1 MLDKYQGIFC
11 WPRPVPCYDAV
22 PLVFWGFLASLGTAV
37 MGGRSRILDPG
48 FLSVT
53 KQGQSL
59 SSWGV
64 GVFLCSFVSQ
74 SPGAVQTWMEHGGF
88 PGGLEGLSPCFL
100 LREGVCSHN
109 GKAGHQFYLGCEL
122 WQGEEGRKL
131 WRRSFSAVC
140 SGTLLG
146 TLLCF
151 MAVPV
156 EGCSVLIHC
165 LS

>member
-59 SSWGV
+59 SSRGV

-88 PGGLEGLSPCFL
+88 PGGLEGLNPCFL
-100 LREGVCSHN
+100 LQEGVCSHS

-122 WQGEEGRKL
+122 WHLALLHGCASRGVFCVNSLPQLCTLSHKL
-131 WRRSFSAVC
+131 FIS
-140 SGTLLG
+140 
-146 TLLCF
+146 
-151 MAVPV
+151 
-156 EGCSVLIHC
+156 
-165 LS
+165 